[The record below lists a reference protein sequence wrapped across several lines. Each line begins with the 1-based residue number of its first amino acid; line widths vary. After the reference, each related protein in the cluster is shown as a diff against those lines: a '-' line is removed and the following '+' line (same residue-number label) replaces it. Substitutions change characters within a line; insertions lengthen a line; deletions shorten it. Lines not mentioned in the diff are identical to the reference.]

1 MSLPHSLASTI
12 HAKTCVECCICG
24 VIRPMA
30 KSFHT
35 TKCLLKDVG
44 AETLAEYERRAGISV
59 QTLLDMIRN
68 DRVRYPDSDSCLLA
82 HSLVCNDPKIKAVGE
97 LELHEESKAYKML
110 VILAEYRDGPNEA
123 RFSLRHA
130 YNTAFVHRD
139 TLIGWRKD
147 HPLFD
152 RLVESIQEEMVDSMR
167 AEAYR
172 RAVIG
177 HDEPVF
183 YQGARVDTVKKFSD
197 QLLQFTLM
205 GHDARYRAKDV
216 NMNVSG
222 SLTSNVNIEG
232 LRDRLAQRLQ
242 QKAKAEE

>member
-1 MSLPHSLASTI
+1 MHDAAHLSYSL
-12 HAKTCVECCICG
+12 
-24 VIRPMA
+24 
-30 KSFHT
+30 
-35 TKCLLKDVG
+35 
-44 AETLAEYERRAGISV
+44 
-59 QTLLDMIRN
+59 N
-68 DRVRYPDSDSCLLA
+68 
-82 HSLVCNDPKIKAVGE
+82 CNDPDVEATGE
-97 LELHEESKAYKML
+97 LQLHEESKAYKML
-110 VILAEYRDGPNEA
+110 VMLAEYRDGPNEA

-130 YNTAFVHRD
+130 YNTAKIHRD
-139 TLIGWRKD
+139 TYLAWREHHK
-147 HPLFD
+147 LFD
-152 RLVESIQEEMVDSMR
+152 KLVESIQEEMVDTLR

-172 RAVIG
+172 RAVVG
-177 HDEPVF
+177 HDEPVY
-183 YQGARVDTVKKFSD
+183 YQGAKVDTVKKFSD